1 MTEVFSPAPLDH
13 VIHLL
18 SQSDIYK
25 NFTMSQASKLFVPA
39 VNLRQNVGMF
49 RDGHLVAWSSWM
61 FTDRVK
67 ADKFLD
73 GTYKLRAEDWSS
85 GNVLIFVDFVAP
97 FGDARKLY
105 RKCRDLFPDYPRAE
119 WRRHKKSR
127 RVSSDLMVKPR
138 SHNAPVS

>member
-1 MTEVFSPAPLDH
+1 MFIKTGTWSKSLA
-13 VIHLL
+13 LL
-18 SQSDIYK
+18 SRLLTLCKTSDCFEMI
-25 NFTMSQASKLFVPA
+25 
-39 VNLRQNVGMF
+39 

-61 FTDRVK
+61 FTDRAK

-105 RKCRDLFPDYPRAE
+105 RKCHIMFPKYPKAE
-119 WRRHKKSR
+119 WRRHAKSR
-127 RVSSDLMVKPR
+127 RVGSNLKV
-138 SHNAPVS
+138 